1 MDEIIRFCGMIRQRS
16 QDHTEAMK
24 RIHDLPAI
32 MASILRQEL
41 DSMVRVIYLLTIQD
55 LEDRRTLVNQSLNGQ
70 KWKVVRNGKN
80 IDMTDREM
88 VNASNKIHGWALSVY
103 KFGCSFIH
111 LSNFHDY
118 GQQNPFNNLKE
129 DEKSD
134 ILMHLRN
141 YHGGPS
147 SDNPSFMELAS
158 YFPSVFE
165 KIKGNLECYLEDL
178 ESNSISE
185 YL

>member
-1 MDEIIRFCGMIRQRS
+1 M
-16 QDHTEAMK
+16 AME

-55 LEDRRTLVNQSLNGQ
+55 LEERKTLVNQSLNGQ
-70 KWKVVRNGKN
+70 KWKLTRNGKN
-80 IDMTDREM
+80 FDLTDREM
-88 VNASNKIHGWALSVY
+88 VTTSNKIHGWALSVY
-103 KFGCSFIH
+103 RFGCSFIH

-118 GQQNPFNNLKE
+118 GQQNPFNHLNE
-129 DEKSD
+129 YEKID
-134 ILMHLRN
+134 MLTHLRN
-141 YHGGPS
+141 YHGGPL

-178 ESNSISE
+178 ESNSVGE
-185 YL
+185 CL